1 MSIQDCQQVIA
12 CDSRRRRILSSTRFA
27 SALGQIQKKM
37 MQESEVILRIEYGI
51 EVEVIKAIEKTY
63 KERFLFSSFKKR
75 TSYHVELE
83 VTVSVITLQVGEV
96 EFTKEMTDDPD
107 VFKFLLFQKY
117 KENRKEVKKWS
128 LQLS

>member
-1 MSIQDCQQVIA
+1 MSIQDRPQVIVTVEGEG
-12 CDSRRRRILSSTRFA
+12 DSKQHAFA

-37 MQESEVILRIEYGI
+37 MQESEVILRIEPI

-63 KERFLFSSFKKR
+63 KERFLFFFFPRKR

-83 VTVSVITLQVGEV
+83 VTVSVTMLQVSEV

-107 VFKFLLFQKY
+107 GIQIPVIS
-117 KENRKEVKKWS
+117 KKI
-128 LQLS
+128 

>member
-1 MSIQDCQQVIA
+1 MSIQDCHQVIVTVEGEG
-12 CDSRRRRILSSTRFA
+12 DSKQHAFA

-37 MQESEVILRIEYGI
+37 MQESEVILRIEPI

-63 KERFLFSSFKKR
+63 KERFLFFFFPRKR

-83 VTVSVITLQVGEV
+83 VTVSVTMLQVSEV

-107 VFKFLLFQKY
+107 GIQIPVIS
-117 KENRKEVKKWS
+117 KKI
-128 LQLS
+128 

>member
-1 MSIQDCQQVIA
+1 MSIQDCQQVIVTVEGEG
-12 CDSRRRRILSSTRFA
+12 DSKQYAFA

-37 MQESEVILRIEYGI
+37 MQESEVILRIEPI

-63 KERFLFSSFKKR
+63 KERFLFFFFPRKR

-83 VTVSVITLQVGEV
+83 VTVSVTTLQVSEV

-107 VFKFLLFQKY
+107 GIQIPVIS
-117 KENRKEVKKWS
+117 KKI
-128 LQLS
+128 